1 MLNDFHLPLL
11 WRLIE
16 VAKQN
21 RKPFD
26 FFERDPQLP
35 AESYEKLEVFES
47 ADKMLASKMLLAK
60 SSKYSSLLQEEI
72 IRKKFS

>member
-1 MLNDFHLPLL
+1 MLTDFHLPLL

-16 VAKQN
+16 VAEQN

-72 IRKKFS
+72 IRKEFS